1 MHLSGKMRSVF
12 LLALSRLF
20 WDTSL
25 WWCAIWDL
33 EEREAELELKLRK
46 ALLGTAVKENREKQ
60 MGAGGMSDP
69 TTFSQP

>member
-1 MHLSGKMRSVF
+1 MYLSCKMKSVF

-25 WWCAIWDL
+25 RWCAIWDL
-33 EEREAELELKLRK
+33 EEAEAELELKLQK

-60 MGAGGMSDP
+60 MGAGETSDP
-69 TTFSQP
+69 TAFSQP